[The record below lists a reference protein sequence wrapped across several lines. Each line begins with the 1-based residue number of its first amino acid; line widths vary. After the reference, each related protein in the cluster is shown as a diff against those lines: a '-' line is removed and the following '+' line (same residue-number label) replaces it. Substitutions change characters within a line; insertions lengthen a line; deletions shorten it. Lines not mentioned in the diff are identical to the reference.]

1 MWNVVGVI
9 FQFIIITAHIEIGQG
24 VLGPSQARKRD
35 SMRLRSYFKCSRSF
49 QRSLQL

>member
-9 FQFIIITAHIEIGQG
+9 FQIIIIIAHIEIGQR

-35 SMRLRSYFKCSRSF
+35 LMRLRSYFKYSGSF
-49 QRSLQL
+49 QWSLQL